1 MSVIYILLGII
12 TAIILG
18 YGVKT
23 FWRAEELDEIEEELN
38 KYSVYLE
45 ERSSKLASEE
55 EALRKLRK
63 GLYQAR
69 DGQRI
74 IQESGEDVR

>member
-23 FWRAEELDEIEEELN
+23 FWRAEELDEWKDELD
-38 KYSVYLE
+38 KYSTYLE
-45 ERSSKLASEE
+45 ERANKLASEE
-55 EALRKLRK
+55 KDLRELRKK
-63 GLYQAR
+63 LYQTR
-69 DGQRI
+69 DGQGL
-74 IQESGEDVR
+74 IQKSGEDVQ